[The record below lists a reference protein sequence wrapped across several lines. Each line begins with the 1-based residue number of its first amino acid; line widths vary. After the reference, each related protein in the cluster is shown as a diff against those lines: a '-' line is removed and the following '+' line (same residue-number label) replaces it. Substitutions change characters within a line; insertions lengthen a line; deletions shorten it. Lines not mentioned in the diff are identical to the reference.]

1 MSTEASMVPNVGEYF
16 SRKGWKVSREV
27 KLRGRVA
34 DIVATKGREIAV
46 VEVKG
51 SIGDARLGLEQALH
65 YGHGSNFAYLAV
77 PVEKGDQGLVSSC
90 RNLGVGLIL
99 VDGGV
104 REVVK
109 PVRREALASVQ
120 RAILHLKPK
129 EGGMVVKSPLEK
141 LFRSRAQIFILRLFF
156 LNPAGEFHLN
166 DIARKTGLAPSV
178 VAKECAVLLS
188 LGLVKKTARG
198 NLTIYQINRESVI
211 HDELKRIFMKYE
223 LLDDLLSSRLR
234 TEQIRYALIY
244 GSFAKG
250 TEGERSDVDLLV
262 VGSVDEDALSKAV
275 NEVERK
281 TGREVNYI
289 LWREKEFAEKVRDR
303 IPLVRELSKTPVMM
317 IVGEESEFKRA
328 TKKGPD

>member
-1 MSTEASMVPNVGEYF
+1 M
-16 SRKGWKVSREV
+16 
-27 KLRGRVA
+27 
-34 DIVATKGREIAV
+34 
-46 VEVKG
+46 
-51 SIGDARLGLEQALH
+51 
-65 YGHGSNFAYLAV
+65 
-77 PVEKGDQGLVSSC
+77 
-90 RNLGVGLIL
+90 
-99 VDGGV
+99 
-104 REVVK
+104 
-109 PVRREALASVQ
+109 RREALASVQ
-120 RAILHLKPK
+120 RAILHMKPK
-129 EGGMVVKSPLEK
+129 EGGMVVKSSLEK

-188 LGLVKKTARG
+188 LGLVKKSVRG

-223 LLDDLLSSRLR
+223 LLDELLSSRLR
-234 TEQIRYALIY
+234 TEQVRYALIY

-250 TEGERSDVDLLV
+250 TEGGRSDVDLLV
-262 VGSVDEDALSKAV
+262 VGGIDEDSLSKAV

-289 LWREKEFAEKVRDR
+289 LWREKEFAEKVRSQ

-317 IVGEESEFKRA
+317 VVGEESEFKRFI
-328 TKKGPD
+328 KKGPD